1 MIIFSMKTVLLSNKT
16 CRVSSS
22 HNGKGLDFV
31 LGLSSDSTTFK
42 CFISFNSCKN
52 FVGYCDLHFRD
63 GGN

>member
-1 MIIFSMKTVLLSNKT
+1 MIFSIEIVLLPNKT
-16 CRVSSS
+16 HRVGSG
-22 HNGKGLDFV
+22 HNGNGLDFV
-31 LGLSSDSTTFK
+31 LGLSSDSSTFK